1 MDDGDEVELGA
12 GVMVEL
18 VGGEFDVDNI
28 VLVELDGGG
37 VSPP

>member
-18 VGGEFDVDNI
+18 VGGEVDVDNI